1 MPDDATLTADIDAGE
16 LRDALGE
23 PVKFVLD
30 KERPALDK
38 HGRHF
43 ISLSPFLCIGTAD
56 AEGHQDVSPRGDPP
70 GFVKVLDDRTL
81 VIPERP
87 GNRRA
92 DTMLNVI
99 ANPDVGILFM
109 VPGVE
114 ETLRI
119 NGRARVTRDGGLL
132 SGMEVRGK
140 APAFGIVVEI
150 ETVFFHCA
158 KAIVRSKLWEP
169 ETAIERKEF
178 PTLGNITR
186 DQQDPGG
193 DLEPHEKR
201 IAENYKTTLY

>member
-1 MPDDATLTADIDAGE
+1 
-16 LRDALGE
+16 
-23 PVKFVLD
+23 
-30 KERPALDK
+30 
-38 HGRHF
+38 
-43 ISLSPFLCIGTAD
+43 
-56 AEGHQDVSPRGDPP
+56 
-70 GFVKVLDDRTL
+70 
-81 VIPERP
+81 
-87 GNRRA
+87 
-92 DTMLNVI
+92 
-99 ANPDVGILFM
+99 LFM